1 MAPEALKRNKMPQNQ
16 NQNLASNS
24 QTLVIDAEEFI
35 FETVEQHNG
44 IATVV
49 KFKLDNPGVRLGD
62 VLLILSG
69 AEIHFHGFIGGIGD
83 GYAIAADRAGSM
95 LLAGVH

>member
-1 MAPEALKRNKMPQNQ
+1 MPQNQ
-16 NQNLASNS
+16 NQNQNSNS
-24 QTLVIDAEEFI
+24 QTLVIDAEEFA
-35 FETVEQHNG
+35 FEPVEQHNG

-69 AEIHFHGFIGGIGD
+69 SDIQFHGFIGRIEG
-83 GYAIAADRAGSM
+83 GYAIAADHTGST
-95 LLAGVH
+95 LSSV

>member
-1 MAPEALKRNKMPQNQ
+1 MPQNQ
-16 NQNLASNS
+16 NQNQSSNS
-24 QTLVIDAEEFI
+24 QTLVINAEEFT
-35 FETVEQHNG
+35 FETVEQQNG

-49 KFKLDNPGVRLGD
+49 KFKLDNPGVRAGD

-69 AEIHFHGFIGGIGD
+69 AEIQFHGFIGGIEG